1 MPKTRV
7 TKGCAAGH
15 VGWSRRVGAHPR
27 VADAML
33 AAEVPVS
40 WARTICQL
48 TDRLPEDGRD
58 EADKILI
65 DAARSGAD
73 LRDLNALGAEMYAG
87 SRPGPAGNDDPEQTF
102 EDRSVRLETTFEGAE
117 TT

>member
-65 DAARSGAD
+65 DAARSGA
-73 LRDLNALGAEMYAG
+73 ACG
-87 SRPGPAGNDDPEQTF
+87 T
-102 EDRSVRLETTFEGAE
+102 
-117 TT
+117 